1 MKKLLVFILIM
12 SGLASLAQAQYKPE
26 KGNFTTELQLSLFS
40 INAKVDYYDETVSY
54 SNGPLSMA
62 GFRFRYFFS
71 DKLAFR
77 TTIGFNFDHDKT
89 VRNID
94 REYTLYVYNYDYY
107 PLKALETGERTEKN
121 RYTTFSIAPG
131 LEYHFGDWERM
142 SLYVGG
148 ELLFGVM
155 TSKSTVEGNADAML
169 YNMSYYGNE
178 DYWGM
183 MHSEASIETKNCR
196 SYYGGYSDEYTQ
208 NAPMFFGFNAIFGMD
223 FYIYKSL
230 YMGAELGLGY
240 AFETY
245 LKGSYKET
253 SIITITPDGGMPI
266 IKDDPSVDEKLDDK
280 MTSGNFGF
288 RYNPMIRIG
297 WRF

>member
-1 MKKLLVFILIM
+1 MKKVFIFILIL
-12 SGLASLAQAQYKPE
+12 SGLANLAQAQYKPE

-40 INAKVDYYDETVSY
+40 FNAKFDYYDEPVSY
-54 SNGPLSMA
+54 SSGPLSMA

-71 DKLAFR
+71 DKLALR
-77 TTIGFNFDHDKT
+77 TTIGFNFDHDKYSRDFDDET
-89 VRNID
+89 
-94 REYTLYVYNYDYY
+94 NYWDY
-107 PLKALETGERTEKN
+107 KIISNGNRTEKN

-148 ELLFGVM
+148 ELLFGIT
-155 TSKSTVEGNADAML
+155 TSKSTVDLTSDEWYYTRL
-169 YNMSYYGNE
+169 SYYE
-178 DYWGM
+178 DNYVYTGM
-183 MHSEASIETKNCR
+183 THSERSIEAKNCR
-196 SYYGGYSDEYTQ
+196 YGYSYGYQ
-208 NAPMFFGFNAIFGMD
+208 NAPMTFGVNAIFGMD
-223 FYIYKSL
+223 FYIYKGL

-253 SIITITPDGGMPI
+253 VTTITTPYGGTPDI
-266 IKDDPSVDEKLDDK
+266 ETDFIDEKFEDK

-288 RYNPMIRIG
+288 RYNPMIRLG